1 MTYSKVRCTS
11 ALSKSSLP
19 GLDYTVNPYVGCE
32 HACIYCYV
40 PDVLKRREFKDQW
53 GGEVYAKEN
62 IHEALTRQVRRLKP
76 GIVGFS
82 TVTDAYQPYE
92 KKLCLAR
99 RTIETLLAN
108 RFKISFQT
116 KSSLILRDQDLIKG
130 DNVEV
135 GFTITSLD
143 KDFSRKFEPMA
154 PLPEV
159 RVQGLETFS
168 ERRVKTY
175 IFYGPI
181 IPDYNDD
188 DRTIENI
195 LNIAKRTHSRVLYDV
210 LRLKPILSKRLQEK
224 MGIEDYIKIKESLHR
239 EYVEGVYSKILR
251 TSKQVGAS
259 VEPAFP

>member
-19 GLDYTVNPYVGCE
+19 GLDYTVNPYIGCE
-32 HACIYCYV
+32 HGCIYCYV
-40 PDVLKRREFKDQW
+40 PDVLKRQEFADSW
-53 GGEVYAKEN
+53 GEKVYAKEN
-62 IHEALTRQVRRLKP
+62 VHEALAGQVRRLRS
-76 GIVGFS
+76 GVVGLS

-92 KKLCLAR
+92 RKLCLVR
-99 RTIETLLAN
+99 RVIETLLAN
-108 RFKISFQT
+108 GFKISFQT
-116 KSSLILRDQDLIKG
+116 KSGLILRDQDLIKG

-143 KDFSRKFEPMA
+143 KDFAKQFEPKA
-154 PLPEV
+154 PPPEV
-159 RVQGLETFS
+159 RVQALETFF

-181 IPDYNDD
+181 IPNYNDD
-188 DRTIENI
+188 DKTINDV

-224 MGIEDYIKIKESLHR
+224 IGVEGYAEIRESLYR
-239 EYVEGVYSKILR
+239 GCAESVYSKILR
-251 TSKQVGAS
+251 ASRQVGVG